1 MKRLKIEELLRDASL
16 FEKFCEDM
24 QNASVAVIPTDTLY
38 GFAVAAN
45 CEEAVE
51 KVYRIKNRSGSKPL
65 ILFVH
70 DVAELARLGFRAD
83 TETIETLKKHW
94 PEALTGILAAPSQP
108 AIKAFTFEK
117 IGVRMPD
124 HEPLL
129 QLLSRL
135 PFKLLTTSANRSGD
149 PSDRNPDLIADEFA
163 AEIDWLLDGGIL
175 PEAMASTVADFTVIP
190 PVVLRQGKIKL

>member
-24 QNASVAVIPTDTLY
+24 QSASVAVIPTDTLY

-94 PEALTGILAAPSQP
+94 PGALTGILAAPSQP

-124 HEPLL
+124 HEPLR
-129 QLLSRL
+129 QLLGRL

-149 PSDRNPDLIADEFA
+149 PSDRNPDLIAAEFA